1 LGTFPEDWKC
11 AKVTPIFKQG
21 IRNEMNNY
29 RPISVIS
36 VMAKAFERIV
46 YNQLY
51 AYMLEHDLL
60 SEHQSGFRSLHSTAT
75 ALLEATDSWAYNID
89 RGNINAVV
97 FLDLKKAFDTVN
109 HEILLSK
116 LRNYGIHGVAYKWF
130 KSYLEDRRQKCF
142 VNGSLS
148 KKCSLKCGITQG
160 SMLLFLVFIN
170 DLPNCLSNSHPRM
183 YADDTNLTYSG
194 SDINTIQFHLNED
207 LENINEWLI
216 SNKLT
221 LNMTKTEYMLIGSRQ
236 RLSTLSDNPSFEIN
250 GIPLDRVS
258 TTKSLGALLDEN
270 LTWSSHINKM
280 TKRIASG
287 IGAIKRLRSFVSLET
302 LHVIY
307 QALIQPHFDYCN
319 VVWGNCGKTLSNKLQ
334 NRAMRV
340 LTFSNFDA
348 DANS

>member
-1 LGTFPEDWKC
+1 
-11 AKVTPIFKQG
+11 
-21 IRNEMNNY
+21 
-29 RPISVIS
+29 
-36 VMAKAFERIV
+36 
-46 YNQLY
+46 
-51 AYMLEHDLL
+51 
-60 SEHQSGFRSLHSTAT
+60 
-75 ALLEATDSWAYNID
+75 
-89 RGNINAVV
+89 
-97 FLDLKKAFDTVN
+97 
-109 HEILLSK
+109 
-116 LRNYGIHGVAYKWF
+116 
-130 KSYLEDRRQKCF
+130 
-142 VNGSLS
+142 
-148 KKCSLKCGITQG
+148 
-160 SMLLFLVFIN
+160 
-170 DLPNCLSNSHPRM
+170 M
-183 YADDTNLTYSG
+183 YADDSNLTYSG
-194 SDINTIQFHLNED
+194 SDIKTIQFHLNED

-236 RLSTLSDNPSFEIN
+236 RLNTLSDNPSFEIN

-258 TTKSLGALLDEN
+258 TTKSLGVLLDEN

-334 NRAMRV
+334 KLQNRAMRV

-348 DANS
+348 DANSLLEKLGWDDLNQQRQFQKALMVFKSLNNLAAEYQCSKFTNRNCAIM